1 MLTDLSLTTTTNQ
14 TAAAEAGDLLLLFG
28 RDASGL
34 PARSSDVTWE
44 AACRTGES
52 TLWQSAPGDGW
63 RGAPLTMVRSG
74 AWQAWLVGELYG
86 SPDPA
91 AAVAGVLAGE
101 RDAATLNGH
110 FLLLAHDQES
120 NRWHL
125 WTNRSATYHAYL
137 GAHGGRK
144 AVGTHFPSV
153 AAASAGKGL
162 DWAGLNSFFAL
173 GFFGGD
179 RTFLKD
185 VRQLR
190 PATHLILEADG
201 SVVSEERY
209 WEWWFSPDEASTL
222 DDQVVAFGQLFGS
235 VMDEMSGDG
244 PVAVPISGGLDSRST
259 VAALSKRRA
268 ADSNIWAYSY
278 GYDPFSIETN
288 IARQV
293 AAARH
298 MRFDAFTIQPYLFDR
313 LDNVIDAVE
322 GFQDVTQSRQA
333 SVGEALQARG
343 GSVIAAHW
351 GDVMLGDLRLVGVQ
365 PDAISPDG
373 LIAHAIQLMSKPGHL
388 WLIDHLCRPQLS
400 GDDPGQLLRQGVGS
414 ELDRVS
420 HLAEPEYRLKAY
432 KTDQWSAR
440 WTTASL
446 RMFQAAVFPRLPFY
460 DTRLADYFATVPS
473 GHVAGRRLQIEYLKR
488 YAPDLARIT
497 WQQSGRDLFND
508 QPGLFDLPRRA
519 WRKGWRM
526 ATGQKVIERNW
537 EVQFLSE
544 RGRRGLEQWLL
555 APGLALHD
563 LAAPAELTAL
573 LDAFYREPLAEK
585 RGYTISM
592 LLTFSAWLER
602 MGGEWL

>member
-1 MLTDLSLTTTTNQ
+1 MLTDLSTTTTSHQ
-14 TAAAEAGDLLLLFG
+14 TTATRAGDLLLLFG
-28 RDASGL
+28 RDASDL
-34 PARSSDVTWE
+34 PARSPDAAWE
-44 AACRTGES
+44 AVCRTEES
-52 TLWQSAPGDGW
+52 ALWQSAPGDGW
-63 RGAPLTMVRSG
+63 SGAPLTVVRGG
-74 AWQAWLVGELYG
+74 AWQAWLVGELYA
-86 SPDPA
+86 SPDPTA
-91 AAVAGVLAGE
+91 SVSAVLSGE
-101 RDAATLNGH
+101 QSAATLNGH
-110 FLLLAHDQES
+110 FLLLAHNQES
-120 NRWHL
+120 SRWHI
-125 WTNRSATYHAYL
+125 WTNRFATYHAYL
-137 GAHGGRK
+137 GQHGGRM

-153 AAASAGKGL
+153 AGASAGKGL
-162 DWAGLNSFFAL
+162 DWEGLNSFFAL

-190 PATHLILEADG
+190 PATHLVLEADG
-201 SVVSEERY
+201 SVVNEERY
-209 WEWWFSPDEASTL
+209 WEWWFSPDNAAAL
-222 DDQVVAFGQLFGS
+222 DDQVVAFGQLFGT

-259 VAALSKRRA
+259 VAALSKARA
-268 ADSNIWAYSY
+268 ADSNVWAYSY

-313 LDNVIDAVE
+313 LDNVISAVE

-333 SVGEALQARG
+333 SVSDTLRAHA

-351 GDVMLGDLRLVGVQ
+351 GDVMLGDLRLVGVR
-365 PDAISPDG
+365 PDEMSPDT

-388 WLIDHLCRPQLS
+388 WLVDHLSGPNLG
-400 GDDPGQLLRQGVGS
+400 GDDPSQLLRQGVGG

-473 GHVAGRRLQIEYLKR
+473 SCVAGRRLQIEYLKR

-497 WQQSGRDLFND
+497 WQQSGRDLFNE
-508 QPGLFDLPRRA
+508 QPDVLDLPRRA
-519 WRKGWRM
+519 WRKAWRV
-526 ATGQKVIERNW
+526 ASGQKVIERNW
-537 EVQFLSE
+537 EVQFLNE
-544 RGRRGLEQWLL
+544 RGRRGVEQWLL

-563 LAAPAELTAL
+563 LVAPTELTAL
-573 LDAFYREPLAEK
+573 VDAFYRDPLAEK
-585 RGYTISM
+585 RGYTVSM

-602 MGGEWL
+602 VGREWL